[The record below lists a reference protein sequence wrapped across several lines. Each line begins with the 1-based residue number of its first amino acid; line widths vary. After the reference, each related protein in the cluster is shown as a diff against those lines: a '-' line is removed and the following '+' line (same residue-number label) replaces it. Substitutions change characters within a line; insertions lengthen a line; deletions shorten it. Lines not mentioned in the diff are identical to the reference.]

1 MEFLLFCSCE
11 GMILRNH
18 SDHHTH
24 DETRAVSV
32 ESLMK
37 CFHGNDSRIPWSG
50 HSCHDS
56 GGFLIFFIS
65 ETSLMSAFVFD
76 MPSCVVSAGCSCAL
90 QFTYNHTCKSLHPT
104 TFSHLLVSFAVD
116 LIHPA

>member
-1 MEFLLFCSCE
+1 
-11 GMILRNH
+11 MILRNH
-18 SDHHTH
+18 SFHHTL
-24 DETRAVSV
+24 DGTRAVSV
-32 ESLMK
+32 ESLMN

-76 MPSCVVSAGCSCAL
+76 KSQCVVSAGCSCAL
-90 QFTYNHTCKSLHPT
+90 QFMYNHTCKSFHPT
-104 TFSHLLVSFAVD
+104 AFSDILVFFAVD
-116 LIHPA
+116 SLHPA